1 MRVLEPSSSPFSAY
15 SSGRVRPP
23 PNRSLRGY
31 IEREFDVSRELL
43 RKPREGQ
50 NVFGNAY
57 NTVAS
62 ASKNFW
68 AFAGTPASLLAFAL
82 AFAGSPASLPAFA
95 LTFAGTPASP
105 PASTLA
111 FAGVPQVLRRTCWPL
126 QLAINDILN
135 KGISFVCRTHVVQHR
150 YQAIQGQSVRE
161 KDTAPV
167 THALPHVRRSTQ
179 TDLHPDKMRTNPTKH
194 LG

>member
-1 MRVLEPSSSPFSAY
+1 MPTTLLQVPRRTFGRLRVLPQVSWHLLWRLRESRKSP
-15 SSGRVRPP
+15 G
-23 PNRSLRGY
+23 
-31 IEREFDVSRELL
+31 ICFDVCGKSRKSL
-43 RKPREGQ
+43 GICFD
-50 NVFGNAY
+50 VCG
-57 NTVAS
+57 S
-62 ASKNFW
+62 
-68 AFAGTPASLLAFAL
+68 PASLLAFAL

-95 LTFAGTPASP
+95 LT
-105 PASTLA
+105 

>member
-1 MRVLEPSSSPFSAY
+1 MPTTLLQVPRRTFGRLRVLPQVSWHLLWRLRESRKSP
-15 SSGRVRPP
+15 G
-23 PNRSLRGY
+23 
-31 IEREFDVSRELL
+31 ICFDVCGKSRKSL
-43 RKPREGQ
+43 GICFD
-50 NVFGNAY
+50 VCG
-57 NTVAS
+57 S
-62 ASKNFW
+62 
-68 AFAGTPASLLAFAL
+68 PASLLAFAL